1 MEDYA
6 KLVKQM
12 HWPEVSPKKREEM
25 KKLRNSVEYKKGLKK
40 SRFSARDLH
49 HGTDTEKMSA
59 KHKHTKSQAKIDW
72 KKFHNPMIPKE
83 QPKRTPIITD
93 YLLERRV
100 KRDNKEYDDMMD
112 DPKTPTNPALDWKSV
127 LNMAYNNKEYSG
139 IVREKAKVIESNAMM
154 KRKTALITDDIEG
167 ETKANDMLIDALEA
181 KLSILDKI

>member
-25 KKLRNSVEYKKGLKK
+25 RKLRNSVEYKKGLQK
-40 SRFSARDLH
+40 SRFSARNLH
-49 HGTDTEKMSA
+49 HGTDTEKKSA
-59 KHKHTKSQAKIDW
+59 RHKHTKSHAKIDW
-72 KKFHNPMIPKE
+72 KKFHNPMVPSEK
-83 QPKRTPIITD
+83 PKRTPIITD

-100 KRDNKEYDDMMD
+100 KRDNKELDDMLEN
-112 DPKTPTNPALDWKSV
+112 PKESVNPAQDWKSA

-139 IVREKAKVIESNAMM
+139 IVREKAKVIESTAMM
-154 KRKTALITDDIEG
+154 KRKTALLNDDIEG